1 MATEITTRQLFGRTQ
16 IYTDVE
22 VITPA
27 NVCEVLSKAAAKH
40 TKNEGEIRYL
50 YDYYRGQTP
59 VLSKKKLV
67 RPEINHKIS
76 ENRAFQITEFKNSAC
91 FGEPVR
97 YISTGE
103 EPEKLEAIDELNGYM
118 VENHK
123 EASDRDIGKWMHIA
137 GVGYRMTLPNRRFR
151 KDDPDSGAPFKCYTL
166 DPRTNFIVR
175 HSGIGNEPV
184 MSVTIVR
191 HDSGPDLHCI
201 YTPEWYFEIEGLSD
215 IKTAQA
221 NPLGMIPLVEY
232 PLNVARLGAF
242 EIALP
247 LLDAINELESNRL
260 DDVQSY
266 VNSFLALVGASM
278 DEEAYEKRN
287 EYMMLCLPQ
296 DADAKYLSV
305 AMQQGDLQTL
315 KDDLYQAVITVCG
328 MPSQSTESTST
339 SDTGAAT
346 LYRGG
351 WSQANARA
359 QDTETEFKRSE
370 FETLRV
376 VLRILRDTVGTPL
389 KASEIEPKF
398 TRRFV
403 DDMLTKTNALSQ
415 MLNSGIAPEVAIYTC
430 GLWNDPTDVYMKSKK
445 YLKQWEID
453 DVSESRPDNET
464 AGDEDTEDVRE
475 EP

>member
-1 MATEITTRQLFGRTQ
+1 MATEYTTRQLFGRTQ

-22 VITPA
+22 EITPE
-27 NVCEVLSKAAAKH
+27 NVCDVLSKAAATH
-40 TKNEGEIRYL
+40 MKNEGDIQYL
-50 YDYYRGQTP
+50 YDYYRGRTP
-59 VLSKKKLV
+59 VLHKKKLV

-97 YISTGE
+97 YICTGE
-103 EPEKLEAIDELNGYM
+103 EAGKLKAVDDLNEYM

-137 GVGYRMTLPNRRFR
+137 GVGYRLTLPNKRYW
-151 KDDPDSGAPFKCYTL
+151 KEDPDSGAPFKCYVA
-166 DPRTNFIVR
+166 DPRTNYVVR

-191 HDSGPDLHCI
+191 RDSGPDLHCI
-201 YTPEWYFEIEGLSD
+201 YTPWWYFEIEGMSD
-215 IKTAQA
+215 IKVAQF

-232 PLNVARLGAF
+232 PLNSARLGAF
-242 EIALP
+242 EVALP

-260 DDVQSY
+260 DDVQAY
-266 VNSFLALVGASM
+266 VNSFLALLGAEM
-278 DEEAYEKRN
+278 DNDAYKRLQ
-287 EYMMLCLPQ
+287 EYMMMCLPEG
-296 DADAKYLSV
+296 ADAKYLSV

-328 MPSQSTESTST
+328 LPSQSTESTST
-339 SDTGAAT
+339 SDTGVAT

-370 FETLRV
+370 YETLRV

-403 DDMLTKTNALSQ
+403 DDMLTKTNALTQ
-415 MLNSGIAPEVAIYTC
+415 MLNCGIAPEIAIYTC
-430 GLWNDPTDVYMKSKK
+430 GLWNDPTDVFMKSKK
-445 YLKQWEID
+445 YLEQW
-453 DVSESRPDNET
+453 DVRESRQDDEN
-464 AGDEDTEDVRE
+464 AGGGDTEDVRE